1 MRDRRKKKVERK
13 FQTYDLRNQNLNE
26 YTVAPELKPLSIKIK
41 YHTDIDKIEKIAV
54 GDWIDLRAA
63 ETVVLKKNEFKIISL
78 GISMELPSG
87 YEAIVAPR
95 SSTYKKYGIIMSNS
109 IGVIDSSY
117 CGNDDIWG
125 FPAIALKNTTIN
137 KNDRICQFRIQKIQ
151 PKVEFVEVDD
161 LENENR
167 QGFGSTGVQ

>member
-1 MRDRRKKKVERK
+1 MREHRKKKIERK
-13 FQTYDLRNQNLNE
+13 FQTYDLRNQNLDE
-26 YTVAPELKPLSIKIK
+26 YTVAPEVKPLEIKIK
-41 YHTDIDKIEKIAV
+41 YHADIDKIKKIEV

-63 ETVVLKKNEFKIISL
+63 EDVTLKKNEFKIISL
-78 GISMELPSG
+78 GVSMELPAG

-95 SSTYKKYGIIMSNS
+95 SSTYKKYGIIVSNS

-117 CGNDDIWG
+117 CGNDDVWG
-125 FPAIALKNTTIN
+125 FPAIALKNTMIH

-161 LENENR
+161 LGNENR